1 MQNLEIERKYLI
13 VLPDEEFL
21 KSRDGCIVRHITQ
34 TYLLHHEN
42 DVERRIRKIEDG
54 KNTFYVYTE
63 KRPKSSTTRL
73 EDERDITEDEY
84 NELMKERYSYL
95 TKTRYAFPYSA
106 HTIEIDVYP
115 YEIGGDAL
123 VGRAVME
130 VELKDENE
138 KIDFPSGITVIR
150 ELTGTREFSNKTLAK
165 RVRQSD

>member
-34 TYLLHHEN
+34 TYLLRHEN

-54 KNTFYVYTE
+54 KNTFYVYTK

-138 KIDFPSGITVIR
+138 MIDFPSGITVIR

>member
-21 KSRDGCIVRHITQ
+21 KSREGCVVRHITQ
-34 TYLLHHEN
+34 TYLLRHEN

-54 KNTFYVYTE
+54 KNTIYVYTE

-84 NELMKERYSYL
+84 NELMKERFSYL

-106 HTIEIDVYP
+106 HTIEIDVYHTKS
-115 YEIGGDAL
+115 E
-123 VGRAVME
+123 E
-130 VELKDENE
+130 
-138 KIDFPSGITVIR
+138 TH
-150 ELTGTREFSNKTLAK
+150 
-165 RVRQSD
+165 

>member
-34 TYLLHHEN
+34 TYLLRHEN

-73 EDERDITEDEY
+73 EDERDITAVSYTHLSDVADSPEVIAKYGDMFEPKRENWEDI
-84 NELMKERYSYL
+84 K
-95 TKTRYAFPYSA
+95 
-106 HTIEIDVYP
+106 
-115 YEIGGDAL
+115 
-123 VGRAVME
+123 GRCV
-130 VELKDENE
+130 
-138 KIDFPSGITVIR
+138 
-150 ELTGTREFSNKTLAK
+150 
-165 RVRQSD
+165 